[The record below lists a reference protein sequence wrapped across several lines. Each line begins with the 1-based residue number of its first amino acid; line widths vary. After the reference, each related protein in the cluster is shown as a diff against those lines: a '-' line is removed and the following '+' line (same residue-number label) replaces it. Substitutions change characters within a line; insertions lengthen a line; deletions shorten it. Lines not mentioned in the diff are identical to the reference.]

1 MKKKITV
8 IAVSCIAILIV
19 LIMIFRLWQT
29 RPFKNLN
36 ASEVESITISLRP
49 PEITIELNNEQIETA
64 ISLLNEIIIYQRGYV
79 SDATTGQ
86 VVDLLITK
94 HNDYEINVSFLANT
108 TVILNNT
115 KYRVKYKASEK
126 LNVFANSLKN

>member
-8 IAVSCIAILIV
+8 IAVSCSAILVV

-36 ASEVESITISLRP
+36 ASQVESITISLRAP
-49 PEITIELNNEQIETA
+49 GITIELNNEQIETA

-126 LNVFANSLKN
+126 LNAFANSLKN

>member
-8 IAVSCIAILIV
+8 IAVSCSAILVV

-126 LNVFANSLKN
+126 LNAFANSLKN

>member
-94 HNDYEINVSFLANT
+94 HNDYEINASFLANT
-108 TVILNNT
+108 TVMLNNT

-126 LNVFANSLKN
+126 LNDFANSLKN